1 MEFIKKYFVR
11 KQIQKVLAAKT
22 NHIHIPNNIN
32 SISIIA
38 NTEEELKDCEEKIES
53 NFGKFIKISTYYNSQ
68 TDLKIGISS
77 KDFNLFGHPNER
89 IKRFLE
95 EKVDFILVA
104 SLNLNPYLLYL
115 LLHSKSNLK
124 VGFWSKE
131 NKDFLDLMLAQ
142 KENKNKENI
151 QNLLDYLIKIK
162 AAC

>member
-1 MEFIKKYFVR
+1 MEFVKKYFIKK
-11 KQIQKVLAAKT
+11 QIHRTLASHAKKIT
-22 NHIHIPNNIN
+22 IPNDVT

-53 NFGKFIKISTYYNSQ
+53 NFGKSVKISTYYFSK
-68 TDLKIGISS
+68 TDLDIGISS
-77 KDFNLFGHPNER
+77 KDFNLLGQPNER

-95 EKVDFILVA
+95 EKVNFILTP

-115 LLHSKSNLK
+115 LIHSKTDLK
-124 VGFWSKE
+124 VGFWSPE
-131 NKDFLDLMLAQ
+131 NKIFLDLMLAQ
-142 KENKNKENI
+142 KGNSLKENI